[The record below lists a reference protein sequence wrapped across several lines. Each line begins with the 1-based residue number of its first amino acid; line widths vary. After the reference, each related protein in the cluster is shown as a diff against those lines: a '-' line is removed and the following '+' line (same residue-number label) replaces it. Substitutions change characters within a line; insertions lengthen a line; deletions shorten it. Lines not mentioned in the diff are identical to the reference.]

1 MASPSASEVTI
12 KVVEDTHAFTAEDG
26 TALWFGGYVPVDEDE
41 DRLSPDD
48 FETSDARCSH
58 CRVAGV
64 SHYADA
70 LQGTHASVG
79 APIILRPEPSNE
91 HDRDAVAIW
100 AASGT
105 LQLGYV
111 PTPLNKVL
119 LGAALSPG
127 QGTLRVGGLVIGE
140 FRRGSESGV
149 RIGLRVLIA
158 PAGSILLS
166 VATDD
171 DGDGEEAARLEE
183 AAAATLAAEP
193 KKVQIKCPGCGALN
207 HLSAAASGF
216 RCVNCQQDVWF
227 LACRRCKKSQ
237 PIHGPSAAGSGN
249 IIFRCQHCNAKTTVP
264 KQTLRSINADVRR
277 EERAETALRREQS
290 ALHKA
295 LQASALDRH
304 KDDATRQDADLRA
317 SLKALDETL
326 ASALTGREPFSFS
339 NLHKTLPRPTFSPGT
354 LERPN
359 EPPAASAFL
368 PSPLTGL
375 SAIVPGAKRK
385 HEALVHVAE
394 DDFAEA
400 QSQYEQLEASRVA
413 ALATAKTAF
422 EQELRSVEDAEA
434 EHNAS
439 VDELE
444 RRFLG
449 REPAAVAEYYET
461 ALGGASLPYQA
472 AAPRIAYSPDSR
484 QLVIQL
490 ALPSLEV
497 IPTARQYRYVKTR
510 DEVVPTAM
518 PETERRRRYA
528 DLVAQVALRILHE
541 AFQASVGDVVE
552 SVVVNGHVAS
562 IDKRTGKPS
571 NPCLVTVR
579 TTRERFSELDLAR
592 VDPAECLKGL
602 SASLSRS
609 PAELIPVRPVIDF
622 DMADPRFVTEQQ
634 VLETLDTRP
643 NLMELTPSEFES
655 LITNLFE
662 QMGLD
667 TKLTQASRDG
677 GVDCVAYDARP
688 ILGGKVV
695 IQAKRYKNTVGVS
708 AVRDLFGTMQN
719 EGATKGILVTTSGYG
734 KASHEFANGKPLEL
748 IDGGNLL
755 YLLQEHAGIEAKIE
769 VPEDWVDPEPES

>member
-1 MASPSASEVTI
+1 MASPSTSEVTV

-41 DRLSPDD
+41 DRLSPED
-48 FETSDARCSH
+48 FETSDPRCSY
-58 CRVAGV
+58 CRVAGT
-64 SHYADA
+64 SHCADA
-70 LQGTHASVG
+70 LQGGSASVG
-79 APIILRPEPSNE
+79 AQIILRPEPSNE
-91 HDRDAVAIW
+91 HDRDAVAILGV
-100 AASGT
+100 SSEQ
-105 LQLGYV
+105 QLGYV
-111 PTPLNKVL
+111 PTPLNKTL

-127 QGTLRVGGLVIGE
+127 QRIMRMGGLVIGE

-149 RIGLRVLIA
+149 RVGLRVLIA
-158 PAGSILLS
+158 PAGSIFLS

-171 DGDGEEAARLEE
+171 DGDGEEAARIEE
-183 AAAATLAAEP
+183 AAEATVAAAPKNVQIDCPACGGSNQVAATA
-193 KKVQIKCPGCGALN
+193 G
-207 HLSAAASGF
+207 GF

-227 LACRRCKKSQ
+227 LSCRRCKTIQ
-237 PIHGPSAAGSGN
+237 PIHGPSAGAGN
-249 IIFRCQHCNAKTTVP
+249 IVFRCQHCKAKTTVP
-264 KQTLRSINADVRR
+264 KQTLRAINAEVRR
-277 EERAETALRREQS
+277 EERAESALRKEQA

-295 LQASALDRH
+295 LQASLLDKH
-304 KDDATRQDADLRA
+304 KDDATRQDAELRA
-317 SLKALDETL
+317 NLKALEDTL
-326 ASALTGREPFSFS
+326 ASALATRGPFSFS
-339 NLHKTLPRPTFSPGT
+339 SLHEKRARPTFSPGA
-354 LERPN
+354 LEKPN
-359 EPPAASAFL
+359 EPPVASAFL
-368 PSPLTGL
+368 PPSLTGL
-375 SAIVPGAKRK
+375 SAMVPGAKRK
-385 HEALVHVAE
+385 HEARVRRAE
-394 DDFAEA
+394 ENFAETQA
-400 QSQYEQLEASRVA
+400 QYEQLEASRIA
-413 ALATAKTAF
+413 ALAAAKTAF
-422 EQELRSVEDAEA
+422 GQEILSVEEAEA
-434 EHNAS
+434 AHNAS
-439 VDELE
+439 VAEME
-444 RRFLG
+444 RRFLDC
-449 REPAAVAEYYET
+449 EPAAVAEYYEA
-461 ALGGASLPYQA
+461 ALGGVLLPYQA
-472 AAPRIAYSPDSR
+472 TAPRIAYSPASR

-490 ALPSLEV
+490 ALPSLDV

-528 DLVAQVALRILHE
+528 DLVAQVALRTLHE
-541 AFQASVGDVVE
+541 AFRASVGDVVE

-622 DMADPRFVTEQQ
+622 DMSDPRFVTEQQ

-734 KASHEFANGKPLEL
+734 QASHDFANGKPLEL

-769 VPEDWVDPEPES
+769 VPEDWIDPEPES